1 VRLFTRRGYDW
12 TARYPLIRAAVE
24 LIPTRSL
31 IIDGE
36 AVYCDD
42 AGVSVFDKLHSRA
55 HDDHVIL
62 YASDLLELDGIDQRS
77 NPLVARKGLLEKML
91 AKPEAGIRLNE
102 HLTGDGAVIFSH
114 ACRLGLEGIVSK
126 HRDHPYRSGPS
137 KSWLKT
143 KNPDSPAMQR
153 LSDGNWE

>member
-1 VRLFTRRGYDW
+1 
-12 TARYPLIRAAVE
+12 
-24 LIPTRSL
+24 
-31 IIDGE
+31 
-36 AVYCDD
+36 
-42 AGVSVFDKLHSRA
+42 
-55 HDDHVIL
+55 VIL
-62 YASDLLELDGIDQRS
+62 YAFDLLELDGVDQRP

-91 AKPEAGIRLNE
+91 AKPEAGIQLNE

-137 KSWLKT
+137 KNWLKT

-153 LSDGNWE
+153 LNDGNWE